1 MSQNDKI
8 LVAGASGQLG
18 ELVLKELLKLTDAK
32 RVIATSRTPE
42 KLSQYAKQGV
52 EVRGLDLNADV
63 ELVRQAFLGAKKVLL
78 ISTNDIGN
86 RLPQHKKAVEAAKS
100 AGVEHILYT
109 SWYKTDTSQAMVAH
123 DHKETEKVILD
134 SGLKYTFLRNFYY
147 TDNLEQTLKTAL
159 QIGKIFGASK
169 DGKVAFVTRQ
179 DCASV
184 AAHALVSDKVVNTVI
199 DVSGPEAIDFV
210 ELAKRASSFFGKQ
223 IEYINVTAEE
233 LENIY
238 KSSAGLPEP
247 IAKFLVDFDLSF
259 QRGEMNYVAT
269 NIPQLIGRE
278 GQKVEEY
285 FKQLV

>member
-18 ELVLKELLKLTDAK
+18 ELVLQELLKLTDAK

-52 EVRGLDLNADV
+52 EVRALDLNADIEQV
-63 ELVRQAFLGAKKVLL
+63 KQAFSGAKKVLL

-86 RLPQHKKAVEAAKS
+86 RLPQHKKAVQAAKG

-109 SWYKTDTSQAMVAH
+109 SWLRTDMSKAMVAY
-123 DHKETEKVILD
+123 DHRETEKAILD
-134 SGLKYTFLRNFYY
+134 SGLKYTFLRNSYY

-159 QIGKIFGASK
+159 QIGKIFGANGT
-169 DGKVAFVTRQ
+169 GKASFVTRQ
-179 DCASV
+179 DCASA
-184 AAHALVSDKVVNTVI
+184 AAHALVSNQAVDRVI

-210 ELAKRASSFFGKQ
+210 ELAKRASSFFGKP
-223 IEYINVTAEE
+223 IEYINLSATE
-233 LENIY
+233 LEEMY
-238 KSSAGLPEP
+238 KTTAGLPEF
-247 IAKFLVDFDLSF
+247 IAKLLVDFDLSI
-259 QRGEMNYVAT
+259 QRGEIDYVSADVSK
-269 NIPQLIGRE
+269 LIGRE